1 MHKATKREAQH
12 KPQTEE
18 DMCIMD
24 LGFIQTIKSEK

>member
-18 DMCIMD
+18 EYVHN
-24 LGFIQTIKSEK
+24 GFGFYSNN